1 MTSLGHEQPSTWSM
15 SVDQWIPVS
24 AECKTWYCNKSSNV
38 RLPKQFC
45 PDDIYFLFLTPLP
58 SAAQS
63 SLLWSWLQNQTAT
76 TDFQTGTLRSL
87 SNGPCS
93 HQQWS
98 ILKLRSLSNGPC
110 SHQQL
115 SISVTVHTV
124 VDSGPSH
131 SGIQDKVGV
140 DNEDGVFLPDQGL
153 LTMLLRRLQSHLLQL
168 NQHVVLVTHTIT

>member
-1 MTSLGHEQPSTWSM
+1 MNNLAHEACQYVSRSM
-15 SVDQWIPVS
+15 DTGET
-24 AECKTWYCNKSSNV
+24 AERKTWYCNKSSNV
-38 RLPKQFC
+38 GLPKEFC

-98 ILKLRSLSNGPC
+98 I
-110 SHQQL
+110 
-115 SISVTVHTV
+115 SVTVHTV
-124 VDSGPSH
+124 VDSGQSH

-153 LTMLLRRLQSHLLQL
+153 LTMLLRRLQSHLPQL
-168 NQHVVLVTHTIT
+168 NQHIVLVTHTIT